1 MQLDSGLSTFE
12 TQCLIVNDLLMSK
25 NLFLRVYELRK
36 KFCYLIK
43 KMPKGRIIIQ
53 KDLSTCVERR
63 FNGFELVRRMTENE
77 LRQKYR
83 PVDILY

>member
-1 MQLDSGLSTFE
+1 
-12 TQCLIVNDLLMSK
+12 MSK

-43 KMPKGRIIIQ
+43 KMPKGKIIIQ
-53 KDLSTCVERR
+53 KDLSACVETR

-83 PVDILY
+83 PVDILC

>member
-1 MQLDSGLSTFE
+1 
-12 TQCLIVNDLLMSK
+12 MSK

-43 KMPKGRIIIQ
+43 KMPKGKIIIQ
-53 KDLSTCVERR
+53 KDLSACVETH